1 MRTNSFNMHLRRALT
16 AALTVLPISMVAN
29 VSAQAADAWPARSL
43 TLVVPQAAG
52 GGTDAVS
59 RMWADFASKKL
70 GQTVVVDNKPG
81 AGGAIAAGYV
91 VRQPADGY
99 TVYVSSVSQMVLNR
113 FTYKS
118 LPYNPDQDFR
128 GVAMLTIT
136 PFLLVASK
144 ESGIRNL
151 DDLKRIAKAEPGKLN
166 FSSAGKGN
174 STHLVMELLNQQI
187 DVKLTHVPYQGESK
201 GITGLMSGEIQLMT
215 PTLST
220 GVTQAAAGRVVPLVV
235 LGANR
240 APQLPEVP
248 TAQEVGLKGF
258 EAIGW
263 LGLAVRAGTP
273 DDVVVRLHEISQQFL
288 ADPAV
293 AARMRTMQVDAM
305 PGPANALQTYTA
317 KDTQRWGAVVKDL
330 GLAND

>member
-1 MRTNSFNMHLRRALT
+1 MRNSSLRSPLRRVWTLAL
-16 AALTVLPISMVAN
+16 AVLPLAMLAGGP
-29 VSAQAADAWPARSL
+29 AQAADAWPSRNL
-43 TLVVPQAAG
+43 TLVLPQAAG
-52 GGTDAVS
+52 GGTDTVS
-59 RMWADFASKKL
+59 RLWAEFASRKL

-99 TVYVSSVSQMVLNR
+99 TVYVSSVSQMVLNK

-128 GVAMLTIT
+128 GVAMLTIN

-151 DDLKRIAKAEPGKLN
+151 DDLKRIAKADPGKLN

-174 STHLVMELLNQQI
+174 STHLVMELLAQQVG
-187 DVKLTHVPYQGESK
+187 VKLTHVPYQGESR
-201 GITGLMSGEIQLMT
+201 GITGVMSGEIQLMT
-215 PTLST
+215 PVLST
-220 GVTQAAAGRVVPLVV
+220 GVPNAVAGRVVPLVV

-240 APQLPEVP
+240 APQLPDVP

-273 DDVVVRLHEISQQFL
+273 DNVVTRLHEISQQFL
-288 ADPAV
+288 ADPDV
-293 AARMRTMQVDAM
+293 AARLRSMQVDAM
-305 PGPANALQTYTA
+305 PGPADALQTHIA
-317 KDTQRWGAVVKDL
+317 KDTQRWGAVIKDL